1 MLVPKIRIVSHQSSF
16 SSFGVVELWLEFAV
30 EPGQALKGSEIET
43 YLSDGILEVELP
55 SGEKKTFQQVPS
67 PSAMAGLG
75 DATFENFSQTLSGP
89 QIRIPLGELL
99 NTSMKG
105 QYQVSWH
112 SADLRSN
119 TMILDW
125 SGEKIIVR
133 EL

>member
-1 MLVPKIRIVSHQSSF
+1 MPFPKIRIVSYQSSF

-75 DATFENFSQTLSGP
+75 GVTFENFSGFQWS
-89 QIRIPLGELL
+89 IRIPLGELL
-99 NTSMKG
+99 NTSIKG
-105 QYQVSWH
+105 QYQVSWY

-119 TMILDW
+119 TLILDW
-125 SGEKIIVR
+125 SGEKIIIR
-133 EL
+133 EP